1 MSKLIIKDRISALR
15 KGYPTVSD
23 KYNVQGGIVV
33 DGGVP
38 VKVGELVK
46 FSTTPGYYEGATTL
60 ANVNEV
66 AGLALSTNV
75 RLTRVWPS
83 DSVTPVTYEEGEAF
97 DLFLDGFIA
106 VEMDDA
112 VIMSTLPMIAAVG
125 ALSTDTAVVPGK
137 DYYTRASN
145 TDGAGFLND
154 GTFKYTLVASPT
166 GNPSTSNYYE
176 LSEVGQDAATNQVT
190 PNKQAAVILATGKI
204 TTADYVTTGVVLLPG
219 YRFTGLIDG
228 RLAELQVK

>member
-1 MSKLIIKDRISALR
+1 MSKLIIKDKISMLR

-33 DGGVP
+33 DGGEP
-38 VKVGELVK
+38 VVVGELVK
-46 FSTTPGYYEGATTL
+46 FSSIPGYYEKAVSL
-60 ANVNEV
+60 ANVAQV
-66 AGLALSTNV
+66 AGIALSTNV

-97 DLFLDGFIA
+97 DLFVDGFIA
-106 VEMDDA
+106 VQMDDA

-125 ALSTDTAVVPGK
+125 AASLDTAVVPGK
-137 DYYTRASN
+137 NYYTRASN
-145 TDGAGFLND
+145 SDGAGFLND
-154 GTFKYTLVASPT
+154 GTYKYTIVASPT
-166 GNPSTSNYYE
+166 GNPSTSSYYE
-176 LSEVGQDAATNQVT
+176 LSVVGQDAATNQVT
-190 PNKQAAVILATGKI
+190 PNKQAAVILSTGKF
-204 TTADYVTTGVVLLPG
+204 TTADYVTSGVVLLPG